1 MKNLTENK
9 SLQIIPNNSLIPTS
23 PNQLLLKFDKAFY
36 NLHNHIECSKQEILD
51 TKQKIKKKQ
60 TKRDAVELDFLI
72 QILKQPRKKR
82 EKHLCFSQFRLA
94 VCLLFLTGSR
104 VNEIRNLQ
112 RKQVLLE
119 NHSIII
125 NQSKTS
131 SLRKIVFG
139 TKSIKLLKS
148 LQLDIDLIFS
158 QQENRSLGLSLST
171 RKFYQNHCV
180 NSHISSHSWVCD
192 QVIKNNT
199 YSFGERFG
207 KSPFNT
213 NHISL

>member
-1 MKNLTENK
+1 
-9 SLQIIPNNSLIPTS
+9 
-23 PNQLLLKFDKAFY
+23 
-36 NLHNHIECSKQEILD
+36 
-51 TKQKIKKKQ
+51 
-60 TKRDAVELDFLI
+60 LDFLI

-94 VCLLFLTGSR
+94 VCLLSR

-112 RKQVLLE
+112 RKQDLLE
-119 NHSIII
+119 NHSIVI

-158 QQENRSLGLSLST
+158 QQEVLENRSLGLSLST
-171 RKFYQNHCV
+171 KDYV
-180 NSHISSHSWVCD
+180 NFLKIIVLTLTSALI
-192 QVIKNNT
+192 
-199 YSFGERFG
+199 RFELG
-207 KSPFNT
+207 
-213 NHISL
+213 L

>member
-1 MKNLTENK
+1 M
-9 SLQIIPNNSLIPTS
+9 
-23 PNQLLLKFDKAFY
+23 
-36 NLHNHIECSKQEILD
+36 
-51 TKQKIKKKQ
+51 
-60 TKRDAVELDFLI
+60 DFLI

-94 VCLLFLTGSR
+94 VCLLSR

-112 RKQVLLE
+112 RKQVYDLLE

-158 QQENRSLGLSLST
+158 QQEVLENRSLGLSLST
-171 RKFYQNHCV
+171 KDYV
-180 NSHISSHSWVCD
+180 NFLKIIVLTLTSALI
-192 QVIKNNT
+192 
-199 YSFGERFG
+199 RFELG
-207 KSPFNT
+207 
-213 NHISL
+213 L